1 MVKSDPQKIALEKE
15 ITKESFGGY
24 NLRNLNILVNLNNIL
39 YLIYSKEDKS
49 IITYDLINNKI
60 INETKNAHEKF
71 ITNFRYQK
79 IGDRDIIMTISCEDN
94 NLKLW
99 NFPSWECILNIKNI
113 NSSGILKSGAFLNEN
128 NQYYIVTSNALIP
141 YLQENLEGIKVFDL
155 QGNKVKEIPNSKDDT
170 FFLDIYYDEANKK
183 NFIITANVGSV
194 KSYDYT
200 EGKLFQ
206 LYKDTEGQQHYTIIQ
221 HKENNMLK
229 LIGSSFDGNVR
240 IWNFNTGELL
250 KKINVYE
257 DFIYDICLWNNKYLF
272 VGCLKSR
279 IRLVD
284 LEEGKVIKTFEATK
298 GFPVTINKFVTPEL
312 GECLISQ
319 NTNDITLWKIKP

>member
-1 MVKSDPQKIALEKE
+1 MFKSDPQKIALEKE

-24 NLRNLNILVNLNNIL
+24 NLHNLNILVNLNKIL

-79 IGDRDIIMTISCEDN
+79 IGERDIIMTISCEDN

-99 NFPSWECILNIKNI
+99 NFPSWECILDIKNI
-113 NSSGILKSGAFLNEN
+113 NSSGILKSGAFLNEK
-128 NQYYIVTSNALIP
+128 NQYYTVTSNALIP

-170 FFLDIYYDEANKK
+170 FFLDIYYDEDNKK

-206 LYKDTEGQQHYTIIQ
+206 LYKDTEGQQHYTIMQ